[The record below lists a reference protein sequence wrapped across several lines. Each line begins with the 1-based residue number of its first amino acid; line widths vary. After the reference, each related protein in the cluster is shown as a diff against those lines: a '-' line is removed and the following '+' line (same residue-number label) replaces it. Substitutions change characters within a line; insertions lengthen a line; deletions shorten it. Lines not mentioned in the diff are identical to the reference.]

1 MRGFSKL
8 SIASNGNSKAIWLLR
23 DSGSPY
29 DVWML
34 QDQAPEVVAV
44 DAEAVPQTSLDVS
57 RPDRFQTNTHGPYF
71 ALLRRKD
78 PVHFCSSS
86 PYGPYWSI
94 TRYDDIVAAE
104 ANHRVFSSDGNVIIG
119 DVRPEFDATR
129 AFITSDPP
137 VHTRERKAVAP
148 AVSRERMGCL
158 EEQVRK
164 QISALLDDLPRQETF
179 NWVERV
185 SNELTTQMI
194 ATLFDFPWEQRHKL
208 VQWAEVVLTT
218 PEAGALVTSWEE
230 REQIMNEYRATILEL
245 WQRRARESNRGDILS
260 TLAHDPESASMIDDS
275 ARLIGLITLMA
286 SANEAARGALS
297 ATVVAFNQF
306 PEEWE
311 KLRADRSLTANA
323 ASEIIRWQTPISHMR
338 RTAAKDFE
346 FGGKTIRK
354 GDRAVMW
361 YCSGNRDEA
370 HFESAELLRI
380 DRFNARGHL
389 AFGAG
394 IHRCLG
400 THVAEMQLRILLE
413 EMVARFEPIEVVADP
428 RRAASNFSSAYQEV
442 LVRLAK

>member
-1 MRGFSKL
+1 
-8 SIASNGNSKAIWLLR
+8 
-23 DSGSPY
+23 
-29 DVWML
+29 ML
-34 QDQAPEVVAV
+34 PDQVP
-44 DAEAVPQTSLDVS
+44 EAVAAAGEAISLTSLDVS
-57 RPDRFQTNTHGPYF
+57 RPDRFQTNTHWPYF
-71 ALLRRKD
+71 AVLRRKD
-78 PVHFCSSS
+78 PVHFCSAS

-94 TRYDDIVAAE
+94 TRYDDIVAVE
-104 ANHRVFSSDGNVIIG
+104 ANHCFFSSDGNVIIG
-119 DVRPEFDATR
+119 DVRPEFDAMR

-137 VHTRERKAVAP
+137 VHTWERKAVAP
-148 AVSRERMGCL
+148 AVSRVRMGCL
-158 EEQVRK
+158 EDQVRR
-164 QISALLDDLPRQETF
+164 QIAALLDDLPREETF

-208 VQWAEVVLTT
+208 AHWAEVVLTT

-230 REQIMNEYRATILEL
+230 REQITNEYRAAILEL
-245 WQRRARESNRGDILS
+245 WRRRAKESESGDILS
-260 TLAHDPESASMIDDS
+260 TLARGAKSASMIDDP
-275 ARLIGLITLMA
+275 ARLLGLITLMA

-297 ATVVAFNQF
+297 ATVVAFDQF

-338 RTAAKDFE
+338 RTAVKDME
-346 FGGKTIRK
+346 FGGKTIRER
-354 GDRAVMW
+354 DRVVMW

-370 HFESAELLRI
+370 HFESADLLRI

-400 THVAEMQLRILLE
+400 SHVAEMQLRILLE
-413 EMVARFEPIEVVADP
+413 EMLARFEHIEVVADP

-442 LVRLAK
+442 LVWLAK